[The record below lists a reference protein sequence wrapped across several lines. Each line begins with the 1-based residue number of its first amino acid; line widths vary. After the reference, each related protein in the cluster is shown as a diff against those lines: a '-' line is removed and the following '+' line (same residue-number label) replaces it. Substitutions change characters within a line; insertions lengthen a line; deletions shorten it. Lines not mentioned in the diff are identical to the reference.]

1 MDVGLVLKT
10 TGSHYRVKMPN
21 GDIVDCTIRGKLRLK
36 GVKTTNPVTVG
47 DFVQVELSDKNSGI
61 ITSVN
66 DRKNY
71 IIRKSTNLS
80 RESHIIAANLDQAVL
95 VVTIEFPET
104 QLGFIDRYLVT
115 AEAYSIPAVLVF
127 NKVDLLNDAGI
138 DKLNQYISIYESI
151 GYKCLIVSAQTGYNM
166 SLFRELIK
174 GKTSLISGNS
184 GVGKSTLVNT
194 VEPNLKLRTNNIS
207 SAHLTGKHTTT
218 FSEIFELSFGGYIID
233 TPGIKGFGL
242 IDIEKNELYHFFPEI
257 FKFSS
262 DCKYY
267 NCTHIHEPGCA
278 VVEAAKNGEISPSRY
293 LNYLSIYEDDNE
305 KYR

>member
-1 MDVGLVLKT
+1 MEAGLVLKT

-47 DFVQVELSDKNSGI
+47 DFVRVELSDKNSGV

-257 FKFSS
+257 FKLSS
-262 DCKYY
+262 ECKYY

>member
-1 MDVGLVLKT
+1 MEAGLVLKT

-47 DFVQVELSDKNSGI
+47 DFVQVELSDRNSGV
-61 ITSVN
+61 ITAVN

-115 AEAYSIPAVLVF
+115 AEAYSIPAVIVF

-138 DKLNQYISIYESI
+138 DKLNQYVSVYEPI
-151 GYKCLIVSAQTGYNM
+151 GYKCLVVSAQTGYNM
-166 SLFRELIK
+166 SLFRDLIQ

-194 VEPNLKLRTNNIS
+194 VEPNLNLRTNNIS

>member
-1 MDVGLVLKT
+1 MDAGLVLKT

-47 DFVQVELSDKNSGI
+47 DFVQVELSDRSSGV
-61 ITSVN
+61 ITAVN

-115 AEAYSIPAVLVF
+115 AEAYSIPAVIVF

-138 DKLNQYISIYESI
+138 DKLNQYVSVYEPI
-151 GYKCLIVSAQTGYNM
+151 GYKCLVVSAQTGYNM
-166 SLFRELIK
+166 SLFRDLIQ

-194 VEPNLKLRTNNIS
+194 VEPNLNLRTNNIS

>member
-1 MDVGLVLKT
+1 MEAGLVLKT

-47 DFVQVELSDKNSGI
+47 DFVQVELSDKNSGV

-257 FKFSS
+257 FKFAS

-278 VVEAAKNGEISPSRY
+278 VIDAAKNGDISPSRY

>member
-1 MDVGLVLKT
+1 MEKGLVLKT
-10 TGSHYRVKMPN
+10 TGSHYRVKIPN

-47 DFVQVELSDKNSGI
+47 DIVQVELNDKNSGV
-61 ITSVN
+61 ITAVN

-115 AEAYSIPAVLVF
+115 AEAYSIPAVIVF
-127 NKVDLLNDAGI
+127 NKVDILTDAGI

-166 SLFRELIK
+166 NLFRELIK

-194 VEPNLKLRTNNIS
+194 VEPNLNLRTNNIS

-218 FSEIFELSFGGYIID
+218 FSEIFGLSFGGYIID

-257 FKFSS
+257 FKLSS
-262 DCKYY
+262 ECKYY

>member
-1 MDVGLVLKT
+1 METGIVLKT
-10 TGSHYRVKMPN
+10 TGSHYRVKVSN
-21 GDIVDCTIRGKLRLK
+21 GNTIDCTIRGKLRLK

-47 DFVQVELSDKNSGI
+47 DCVQVELSDKNSGV
-61 ITSVN
+61 ITAVN

-80 RESHIIAANLDQAVL
+80 RESHIIAANLDQALL

-115 AEAYSIPAVLVF
+115 TEAYSIPTILVF
-127 NKVDLLNDAGI
+127 NKVDLLNDAAI
-138 DKLNQYISIYESI
+138 DKLNQYISIYEPI
-151 GYKCLIVSAQTGYNM
+151 GYRCLIVSAQTDYNM
-166 SLFRELIK
+166 DLFKEQIRN
-174 GKTSLISGNS
+174 KTSLISGNS
-184 GVGKSTLVNT
+184 GVGKSTLVNV
-194 VEPNLKLRTNNIS
+194 VEPNLKLRTNIIS

-218 FSEIFELSFGGYIID
+218 FSEMFELSYGGYIID

-242 IDIEKNELYHFFPEI
+242 IDIEKEELYHYFPEI
-257 FKFSS
+257 FKLSS
-262 DCKYY
+262 SCKYY

-278 VVEAAKNGEISPSRY
+278 VIDAAKNGDISPSRY
-293 LNYLSIYEDDNE
+293 LNYVSIYCDENE

>member
-1 MDVGLVLKT
+1 MDAGLVLKT

-47 DFVQVELSDKNSGI
+47 DFVQVELSDKNSGV
-61 ITSVN
+61 ITAVN

-127 NKVDLLNDAGI
+127 NKVDLLNDTGI
-138 DKLNQYISIYESI
+138 DKLNQYISIYEPI
-151 GYKCLIVSAQTGYNM
+151 GYKCLVVSAQTGYNM
-166 SLFRELIK
+166 SLFRDLIK

-194 VEPNLKLRTNNIS
+194 VEPNLNLRTNNIS

-242 IDIEKNELYHFFPEI
+242 IDIEKEELYHFFPEI
-257 FKFSS
+257 FKFAS

-278 VVEAAKNGEISPSRY
+278 VIEAAKNGEINPSRY

>member
-1 MDVGLVLKT
+1 MDAGLVLKT

-21 GDIVDCTIRGKLRLK
+21 GNIVDCTIRGKLRLK

-47 DFVQVELSDKNSGI
+47 DFVLVELSDKNSGV
-61 ITSVN
+61 ITAVN

-115 AEAYSIPAVLVF
+115 AEAYSIPAVIVF

-166 SLFRELIK
+166 DLFRELIK

-194 VEPNLKLRTNNIS
+194 VEPNLNLRTNNIS

-242 IDIEKNELYHFFPEI
+242 IDIEKEELYHFFPEI
-257 FKFSS
+257 FKLSS

-278 VVEAAKNGEISPSRY
+278 VIEATKKGNISPSRY